1 MPEPYVKKLEN
12 FLAAR
17 FGFDIPAGLKFQRMS
32 QRSFQDWLSKDDT
45 VGSKV
50 VNLSMNDFLTENF
63 AFNPAIEKVVSETIR
78 REHLV
83 IYTGI
88 VSYDG
93 RGSAALSTG
102 GNTFENLR
110 VYEQQGLIRRFL
122 TYQGDRDSPSPLC
135 NYAMEKRIK
144 IYFVDD
150 VEVLDSS
157 DRILLAKRSRG
168 KTENILKCLL
178 LLDRETKAA
187 GLNPDKILV
196 LFLDDDYCLL
206 DDRSH
211 YILVASWVLSFARSR
226 AKGIGRL
233 IRSCRDVG
241 FVKNGGVRIHIPP
254 FLAERILKGEV
265 IKNYRSLLIEALKLE
280 LDMGRTTGAAN
291 RGSLRRL
298 KRTLQ
303 QVPADVIITP
313 ENLGNIISD
322 EEVALIRHIMTNYF
336 YSGGRV
342 TKPYTRK
349 NVHESENAL
358 NNWLGQF
365 TFILHGDQGTS
376 LSNWLLQK
384 LGQGYA
390 FDSSV
395 LIQFLMDRCFA
406 DQRIIDVRN
415 TPHAHQ
421 PQEQD
426 QVEGMED
433 LINLDTETLR
443 VYYRN
448 WDVDSFMARYQRR
461 TRVSWLSDGRYVRE
475 KVQPASGILFYP
487 PACQLKLRDQLSASV
502 SPFHGS

>member
-1 MPEPYVKKLEN
+1 MPEPYVEKLEN
-12 FLAAR
+12 FLSDR
-17 FGFDIPAGLKFQRMS
+17 FGFAKPADLKFKRMS
-32 QRSFQDWLSKDDT
+32 QRRLQDWLSKDDT
-45 VGSKV
+45 IDSKV
-50 VNLSMNDFLTENF
+50 VNLSMNDFLTDHF
-63 AFNPAIEKVVSETIR
+63 AFDPTIEKTVSETIQ
-78 REHLV
+78 RENLA

-110 VYEQQGLIRRFL
+110 IYEEQGLIKRFL
-122 TYQGDRDSPSPLC
+122 TYQGDRNSPSPLC
-135 NYAMEKRIK
+135 HYAVDKGIK

-150 VEVLDSS
+150 VEVLDRS
-157 DRILLAKRSRG
+157 DRVLLEKRSRG

-178 LLDRETKAA
+178 LLNQEIKTA
-187 GLNPDKILV
+187 GLNPDKIFI

-206 DDRSH
+206 DDRAH
-211 YILVASWVLSFARSR
+211 YILIASWVLSFARSR

-241 FVKNGGVRIHIPP
+241 FVKNGGVRIHIPA
-254 FLAERILKGEV
+254 FLGERILKGEV
-265 IKNYRSLLIEALKLE
+265 IKNYRSLLVETLKLE
-280 LDMGRTTGAAN
+280 LDLGRTAGSAD
-291 RGSLRRL
+291 RRSLRRL
-298 KRTLQ
+298 KRNLQ
-303 QVPADVIITP
+303 QVPPDVIVTP
-313 ENLGNIISD
+313 ENLEKIITD
-322 EEVALIRHIMTNYF
+322 EEVNLIRRIMPNYF

-358 NNWLGQF
+358 SNWLGQF

-395 LIQFLMDRCFA
+395 LIQFLMDECFA
-406 DQRIIDVRN
+406 DQRIVDVRN

-426 QVEGMED
+426 RVEGMED

-448 WDVDSFMARYQRR
+448 WDVESFMARYQRR
-461 TRVSWLSDGRYVRE
+461 TRVRWLSDGRYVRE
-475 KVQPASGILFYP
+475 RVQPASGILFYP
-487 PACQLKLRDQLSASV
+487 PAHQLKLRGV
-502 SPFHGS
+502 RY